1 MNELDEGML
10 DEITGTGEGAEKS
23 TRSDLTRADVEE
35 SFRAYG
41 WKCGRSHKDPEQ
53 DGSNTWYSR
62 DNNQHVSF
70 DPPGA
75 PAGDKYVATFGEV
88 LSGASGVRMSYL
100 DILLLLTGKQS
111 LSETRALRER
121 ASVPAL
127 SPAVAKKL
135 EEHTLALER
144 GEGTVFSRAPQLQ
157 APSSVGGVHG
167 QYDGDE

>member
-1 MNELDEGML
+1 MNKLDEGML
-10 DEITGTGEGAEKS
+10 DEITVTGEGAEKS
-23 TRSDLTRADVEE
+23 TSSDMTREDVEE

-41 WKCGRSHKDPEQ
+41 WKRGRPHEDPEQ

-75 PAGDKYVATFGEV
+75 PAVDKYVATFGEV

-111 LSETRALRER
+111 LSETRTLREQ
-121 ASVPAL
+121 ASAPAL
-127 SPAVAKKL
+127 SPALAKKL

-144 GEGTVFSRAPQLQ
+144 GKGDVFSRAPQLQ
-157 APSSVGGVHG
+157 ESTAVGGVHG